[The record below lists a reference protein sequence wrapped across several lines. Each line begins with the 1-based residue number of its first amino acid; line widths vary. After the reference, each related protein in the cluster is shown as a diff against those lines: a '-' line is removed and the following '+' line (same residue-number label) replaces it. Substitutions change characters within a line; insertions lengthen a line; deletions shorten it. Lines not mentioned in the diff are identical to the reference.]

1 MNDQAADG
9 SRGGRLSR
17 RTALAALGRSG
28 SEGAIRVRSGYAAW
42 TLPAGCSRS
51 TASRAAAM
59 AATG

>member
-9 SRGGRLSR
+9 SRGEWLSR
-17 RTALAALGRSG
+17 RMAPQAARAQFG
-28 SEGAIRVRSGYAAW
+28 RSGYAAW